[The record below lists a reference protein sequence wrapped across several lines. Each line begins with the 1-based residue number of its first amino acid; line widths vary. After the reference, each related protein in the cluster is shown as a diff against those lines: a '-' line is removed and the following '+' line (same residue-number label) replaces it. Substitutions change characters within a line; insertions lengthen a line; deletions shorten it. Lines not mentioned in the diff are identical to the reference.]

1 METVF
6 RGEFDEV
13 DGGLRDSG
21 ADMQEVFGEI
31 TGTITV
37 DREVVS
43 GGSPLT
49 ANALGDEFLEIL
61 KA

>member
-6 RGEFDEV
+6 RGEIDEL
-13 DGGLRDSG
+13 DGGLRDAG
-21 ADMQEVFGEI
+21 ADMQEGFGEI

-43 GGSPLT
+43 GGNPLA
-49 ANALGDEFLEIL
+49 ANALGDKFLEIL